1 MLESRRLFLAAFL
14 TAALGLGTAPLSAL
28 AGDDDDDDDDR
39 RFGSRRRRRDD
50 DDDDDDDWD
59 ERDDRDDDDHDDN
72 DDDDDRRRRSGSR
85 RRHRDDDDDDDQTSC
100 TSHLVESRPIGSKKL
115 PDRQR
120 LLYIGKWALRMPQH
134 TKAHL
139 PRRESLPAACFRLP
153 ERAVDY
159 GIVRVTTRL

>member
-50 DDDDDDDWD
+50 D
-59 ERDDRDDDDHDDN
+59 

>member
-1 MLESRRLFLAAFL
+1 MRYAQTNPGSSFFIPPIATFKKNSLMLESRRLFLAAFL

-28 AGDDDDDDDDR
+28 AGDDDD
-39 RFGSRRRRRDD
+39 
-50 DDDDDDDWD
+50 
-59 ERDDRDDDDHDDN
+59 

-100 TSHLVESRPIGSKKL
+100 TSHLVESRPIGTKEL

-153 ERAVDY
+153 ECAVDY